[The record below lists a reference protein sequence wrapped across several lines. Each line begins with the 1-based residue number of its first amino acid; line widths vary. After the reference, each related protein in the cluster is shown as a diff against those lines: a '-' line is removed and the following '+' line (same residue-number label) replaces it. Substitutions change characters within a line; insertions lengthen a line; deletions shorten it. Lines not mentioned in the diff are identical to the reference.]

1 MRHILTSVVLL
12 VLLFPAL
19 AVGGEVKFEDLV
31 ITDGLHYKKFTE
43 VPFTGKVTGQY
54 QGRIKD
60 GKKHGP
66 WVSYHD
72 NGRIEEKGT
81 YKDEKLDG
89 PWVWYYDNG
98 QLLGKG
104 TYKDGERDGHP
115 CRSESAAPD
124 GGCCD
129 EYPSVALSSRE
140 GGGRPLRWCGGNA
153 PVSVARPGIMA

>member
-72 NGRIEEKGT
+72 NG
-81 YKDEKLDG
+81 
-89 PWVWYYDNG
+89 

-153 PVSVARPGIMA
+153 PVSVARPGIIA

>member
-66 WVSYHD
+66 WVSY
-72 NGRIEEKGT
+72 
-81 YKDEKLDG
+81 L
-89 PWVWYYDNG
+89 DNG

-153 PVSVARPGIMA
+153 PVSVARPGIIA